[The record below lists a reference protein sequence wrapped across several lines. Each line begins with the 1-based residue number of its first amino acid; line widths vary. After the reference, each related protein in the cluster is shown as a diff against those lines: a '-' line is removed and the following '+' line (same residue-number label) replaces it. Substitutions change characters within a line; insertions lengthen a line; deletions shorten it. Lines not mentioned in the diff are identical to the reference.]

1 MTLKTDLAGMRQL
14 EKTGGWTRGERLRAL
29 WYRLRFTVQEINYAS
44 RRLFELQTR
53 LP

>member
-1 MTLKTDLAGMRQL
+1 MTSQTDLARMRQL
-14 EKTGGWTRGERLRAL
+14 EKTGGWTRGERLRVL

>member
-1 MTLKTDLAGMRQL
+1 MTPKTNLARMRQL
-14 EKTGGWTRGERLRAL
+14 EKTGAWTRGERLRAW

>member
-1 MTLKTDLAGMRQL
+1 VFC
-14 EKTGGWTRGERLRAL
+14 
-29 WYRLRFTVQEINYAS
+29 YRLRFTVQEINYAS